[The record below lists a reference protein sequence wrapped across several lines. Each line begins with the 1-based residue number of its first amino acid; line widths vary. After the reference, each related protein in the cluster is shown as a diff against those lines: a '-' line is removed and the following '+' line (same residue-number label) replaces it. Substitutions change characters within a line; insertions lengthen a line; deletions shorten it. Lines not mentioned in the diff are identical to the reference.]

1 MTKSTSGSIYFPG
14 LNSLRFLAA
23 TAVIFHHVEQYKSW
37 KGQPN
42 IWGTDGVLG
51 AFIDAIGHKAVSLF
65 FVLSGFLITYLL
77 LAEMAKT
84 GTVSLKKFYIRR
96 ILRIWPLYYIIV
108 LTTIFLLPHLIKIGN
123 YPDMVQQNMLF
134 VLAVYL
140 FMLPNLMLAKTF
152 QVVGANQ
159 TWSVGVEEQF
169 YIMWPYLVRKFHRV
183 FIPFLIS
190 LVIIK
195 MGLSLIALIG
205 IESLHPGGAVEA
217 LKKFERIWSTFK
229 IEQMAIGGFGAYYLF
244 NKNTSILNWMYS
256 KTNIL
261 LCSIL
266 FIVLFTTSFHFWGMT
281 LIEAYVFITLIL
293 NISTNEAFPLKL
305 ENKQFTLLGN
315 MSYGIYMWHTLCI
328 SFILAMVDIFKI
340 TPEGWAYHIA
350 LHLSSVVLTLIVSYL
365 SYTYIESGFLK
376 WKDKFMV
383 VRSSTH
389 ETKKAS

>member
-23 TAVIFHHVEQYKSW
+23 SAVVFHHVEQYKSW

-42 IWGTDGVLG
+42 IWGSDGILG

-77 LAEMAKT
+77 LAEVAKT
-84 GTVSLKKFYIRR
+84 GTVSLRKFYIRR

-108 LTTIFLLPHLIKIGN
+108 LTAIFLLPQLIKIGPD
-123 YPDMVQQNMLF
+123 PDMVQQNIWF

-152 QVVGANQ
+152 HVVGANQ

-169 YIMWPYLVRKFHRV
+169 YIIWPYLVRKFHQV

-190 LVIIK
+190 LVVIK
-195 MGLSLIALIG
+195 MGLSLTALVG
-205 IESLHPGGAVEA
+205 IEWVNHNGVVEA

-229 IEQMAIGGFGAYYLF
+229 IEQMAVGGFGAYYLF
-244 NKNTSILNWMYS
+244 TKKTSILNWMYS
-256 KTNIL
+256 KTNIVI
-261 LCSIL
+261 CAIL
-266 FIVLFTTSFHFWGMT
+266 FVLLFTTSFHFFGMT

-293 NISTNEAFPLKL
+293 NISTNPSFPVKM

-328 SFILAMVDIFKI
+328 SFILALIDIFNI
-340 TPEGWAYHIA
+340 APEGWQYHTA
-350 LHLSSVVLTLIVSYL
+350 LHLSAFILTLIVSYL

-376 WKDKFMV
+376 FKDRFMV

-389 ETKKAS
+389 